1 MDEKQLISRLGYMA
15 ADLAGTIEGDAA
27 DAAIQRLADL
37 TAKLA
42 AAEAERDAAE
52 AERRKAASEAVMA
65 RGSEQR
71 ARTLAKFAQEAND
84 AAQKAYQFVQAD
96 LAAAAARAER
106 VIVERDAL
114 IEAWPELDDGEEGAS
129 RRVWAAN
136 GLWWAE
142 TADGLVPESSR
153 DAAVRVAAGLSPADE
168 PAGPGEGA

>member
-42 AAEAERDAAE
+42 AAEAVIDEIKGIVGIPATDGLSRHGLTDSLPDRVRYAHREWLHQTHSALQKQIAAE
-52 AERRKAASEAVMA
+52 
-65 RGSEQR
+65 
-71 ARTLAKFAQEAND
+71 
-84 AAQKAYQFVQAD
+84 
-96 LAAAAARAER
+96 ARAER
-106 VIVERDAL
+106 AERERDAL

-153 DAAVRVAAGLSPADE
+153 DAAVRVAAGLAPADE
-168 PAGPGEGA
+168 PAKD

>member
-42 AAEAERDAAE
+42 AAEA
-52 AERRKAASEAVMA
+52 
-65 RGSEQR
+65 
-71 ARTLAKFAQEAND
+71 
-84 AAQKAYQFVQAD
+84 
-96 LAAAAARAER
+96 RAER
-106 VIVERDAL
+106 AERERDAL

-153 DAAVRVAAGLSPADE
+153 DAAVRVAAGLAPADE
-168 PAGPGEGA
+168 PAGPAKGGRDGE